1 MKKDKSNIV
10 NIEDLKKPK
19 VIRTDAIISIVWQSV
34 IFLLGMHLKDYPKDN
49 FDKFIGRCEESSIG
63 LGFPEDKYKPLVEA
77 IQEVYSSCN
86 KKTEGDT
93 DKIPSETP

>member
-19 VIRTDAIISIVWQSV
+19 VIRSDAIVDILWQSV
-34 IFLLGMHLKDYPKDN
+34 IFLLGIHLKDYPKDI
-49 FDKFIGRCEESSIG
+49 FDKFIGRCEESSIV
-63 LGFPEDKYKPLVEA
+63 LGFPEDQYKPLVEA
-77 IQEVYSSCN
+77 IQELYKFCN
-86 KKTEGDT
+86 KKAEGDT